1 MKNMLSR
8 QQAWELLNSH
18 MKNKNLIRHCL
29 SVEAVMK
36 ALAKHFNKDAS
47 AELVEAWGIVG
58 LLHDGDYE
66 EVEKDPSEHTL
77 KMHQWLKDAGE
88 TDTRILNAILSH
100 NYAHTGQNAPQN
112 NLEWSLY
119 CSDELT
125 GLIVAVALVRPEK
138 KLSVVTLESVMKKWD
153 NKHFAAGVKREL
165 ITMCEEK
172 LGIKLNNF
180 IEISLKAMQNIAQDL
195 GL

>member
-1 MKNMLSR
+1 MINRKE
-8 QQAWELLNSH
+8 AWKLLNSH
-18 MKNKNLIRHCL
+18 MKNQNLLRHCL

-36 ALAKHFNKDAS
+36 ALAQYFKED
-47 AELVEAWGIVG
+47 EEVWGIVG

-66 EVEKDPSEHTL
+66 EVKKDPSQHTL
-77 KMHQWLKDAGE
+77 LMHKWLLDTGE
-88 TDTRILNAILSH
+88 TDQRILNAILSH
-100 NYAHTGQNAPQN
+100 NFAHTGKNQPIN

-125 GLIVAVALVRPEK
+125 GLIVAVSLVRPDK
-138 KLSVVTLESVMKKWD
+138 KLSSVTVDSIMKKW
-153 NKHFAAGVKREL
+153 KVKAFAAGAKREQ
-165 ITMCEEK
+165 ISMCEEK

-180 IEISLKAMQNIAQDL
+180 IEIALTAMQNISSEL